1 MSQIVSENLVVA
13 KGDFPAICEASFNI
27 ISDGAFFAPV
37 TSPNGSGKTTLLKS
51 ISGSSQIARGKL
63 KVDGIDVNKD
73 LLKLKKTATYIGHS
87 FNYLDHFKVIEHL
100 ELNAKLDKMSQDK
113 DQEKSDFKILDVAQA
128 LEFCQLSN
136 RKDVFIND
144 LSAGQKRRLH
154 IACAFMRNVDI
165 VLIDEPHASLD
176 SKSKDAFDELFTQQF
191 EEGRSLLI
199 ATHDP
204 GRLNKVATDFLHIE
218 NGVVTHSEGE
228 MK

>member
-13 KGDFPAICEASFNI
+13 KGVFPAICEASFEI
-27 ISDGAFFAPV
+27 VSDSAFFALV
-37 TSPNGSGKTTLLKS
+37 TGSNGSGKTTLLKS
-51 ISGSSQIARGKL
+51 ISGSSQIARGNL
-63 KVDGIDVNKD
+63 IVDGINVNKEG
-73 LLKLKKTATYIGHS
+73 LKLKRTAIYVGHS

-100 ELNAKLDKMSQDK
+100 DLNVKLDKLSQIRDVQNR
-113 DQEKSDFKILDVAQA
+113 DYKILDVEQA

-136 RKDVFIND
+136 RKDVLIND

-176 SKSKDAFDELFTQQF
+176 AKSKDAFDELFTQQF
-191 EEGRSLLI
+191 KDGRSLLI

-204 GRLNKVATDFLHIE
+204 GRLSSIATDFLHIE
-218 NGVVTHSEGE
+218 NGVVSHSKSEQ
-228 MK
+228 K